1 MSVFIFIATSVIL
14 TGLIVVVCKLTF
26 GEKKQKNTTKLLVWK
41 SEKNV
46 FFWSAIV
53 LAVFFASL
61 GFGLLYESVSDV
73 LGDFRKIVGIAYV
86 EKAVS
91 HENEVAFM
99 WACILHALVAAIGV
113 MIACY
118 AKGWANRLKIRL
130 SQENL
135 ELEALREKEYAIES
149 GLPEK
154 YQKLVCEHEND
165 IQQLDVCEKNYKS
178 LQVQFEKLSA
188 ENQKLQNSA
197 ANSERRDKLLELIR
211 AERDSLKARCE
222 EQEYDIKIL
231 NSQLQIEKVE
241 KEIAQTQISLYLSQE
256 KNDCKENAERSE
268 EEMPIL
274 DDQENLRD
282 YAFYEG
288 VYDSFPSET
297 IKEKLYEI
305 RNEQKNMIQEKT
317 AAYSVYQFNVDGSIV
332 EGRKVTKAVIKQAIG
347 AFNAECDLLISQ
359 VKFYNIERIKN
370 RIVWSYN
377 KINKENEATNV
388 EISEGYLQ
396 LKLDEVSAVFE
407 YTRKKKEEADYAKEQ
422 RAIAREEA
430 RVMKELEEE
439 RARIEKEQTHYENR
453 LARLEEQLAAEES
466 EPRKELIKETITAVK
481 EEIVDLD
488 KALKEVDYRQANQR
502 AGYVYVISNVGSFG
516 EGVYKIGMTRRL
528 QPEDRVD
535 ELGGASVP
543 FRFDTHAMI
552 FSKDA
557 PALETALHNE
567 FRERRVN
574 MVNGRKEF
582 FRVPLDEIERVV
594 NKYHDKT
601 VKFDYT
607 PIAEQYRETQKLI
620 ERSSV

>member
-1 MSVFIFIATSVIL
+1 MSFLIFVISAVVL
-14 TGLIVVVCKLTF
+14 ICLSLIVF
-26 GEKKQKNTTKLLVWK
+26 GFLEIREDKWATRTILAQRLP
-41 SEKNV
+41 SFA
-46 FFWSAIV
+46 FFIG
-53 LAVFFASL
+53 LAFVIFFASL
-61 GFGLLYESVSDV
+61 GFGLLNECVSDV
-73 LGDFRKIVGIAYV
+73 IGDLRRTAAEPYVDYAISKENKVAFTWSCISFAFAAAVGIS
-86 EKAVS
+86 VS
-91 HENEVAFM
+91 CV
-99 WACILHALVAAIGV
+99 
-113 MIACY
+113 
-118 AKGWANRLKIRL
+118 AKGRSIVLKKKLI
-130 SQENL
+130 SKNT
-135 ELEALREKEYAIES
+135 ELENLREKEYVIEN
-149 GLPEK
+149 GILGK
-154 YQKLVCEHEND
+154 YQNLSKAYDEILQERNDYYILCGNLKNQIEELNIAKKQLEN
-165 IQQLDVCEKNYKS
+165 I
-178 LQVQFEKLSA
+178 SA
-188 ENQKLQNSA
+188 NN
-197 ANSERRDKLLELIR
+197 ERRDKLLDLVR
-211 AERDSLKARCE
+211 SERDALKSKCE
-222 EQEYDIKIL
+222 AQEYDLKVL
-231 NSQLQIEKVE
+231 NSKLQIEKVE
-241 KEIAQTQISLYLSQE
+241 KEIAQTQVSLYLSQE
-256 KNDCKENAERSE
+256 KQERKEDAERQAA
-268 EEMPIL
+268 EEMPAL

-288 VYDSFPSET
+288 IYDSFPSEA
-297 IKEKLYEI
+297 IKEKLDEI
-305 RNEQKNMIQEKT
+305 RNAQKNMIQEKI
-317 AAYSVYQFNVDGSIV
+317 AAYCVYQFNVDGSIV
-332 EGRKVTKAVIKQAIG
+332 EGKKVTKAVIKQAIG

-388 EISEGYLQ
+388 EISERYLQ

-407 YTRKKKEEADYAKEQ
+407 HARKKKEEADYAKEQ

-466 EPRKELIKETITAVK
+466 DPRKELIRETITAVK

-567 FRERRVN
+567 FRDRRVN
-574 MVNGRKEF
+574 MINGRKEF

-620 ERSSV
+620 ERISV

>member
-1 MSVFIFIATSVIL
+1 MAVFVLTAISLGGMVLIASWIAFDKNKDNLPTKTLIYQSENPSPFWWGLSIAAFCSCLGFCFLSKAVANTIEIEYAIGLNAGSFAFACVLFMSSAFIFI
-14 TGLIVVVCKLTF
+14 
-26 GEKKQKNTTKLLVWK
+26 
-41 SEKNV
+41 
-46 FFWSAIV
+46 
-53 LAVFFASL
+53 
-61 GFGLLYESVSDV
+61 SVSCATKAKERRLNKR
-73 LGDFRKIVGIAYV
+73 LGMENKDLESFRSGDRKTDD
-86 EKAVS
+86 
-91 HENEVAFM
+91 
-99 WACILHALVAAIGV
+99 
-113 MIACY
+113 
-118 AKGWANRLKIRL
+118 RL
-130 SQENL
+130 Q
-135 ELEALREKEYAIES
+135 
-149 GLPEK
+149 EK
-154 YQKLVCEHEND
+154 YQTLVKDYEKVLQQRNECRVLYANLQKQFQKTNEDDQQEETGYSND
-165 IQQLDVCEKNYKS
+165 YLRES
-178 LQVQFEKLSA
+178 LLGI
-188 ENQKLQNSA
+188 
-197 ANSERRDKLLELIR
+197 IR
-211 AERDSLKARCE
+211 AERNDLRSKCE
-222 EQEYDIKIL
+222 RQEQEIKD
-231 NSQLQIEKVE
+231 LQIQLSIVSSELKN
-241 KEIAQTQISLYLSQE
+241 KKISSE
-256 KNDCKENAERSE
+256 TRRSE
-268 EEMPIL
+268 SEMPKL
-274 DDQENLRD
+274 DQQENLHD

-288 VYDSFPSET
+288 IYDLFPSDE
-297 IKEKLYEI
+297 IKLKLNEI
-305 RNEQKNMIQEKT
+305 RDSQKNMLQENH
-317 AAYSVYQFNVDGSIV
+317 AAYCLHQFKVDGSIV

-407 YTRKKKEEADYAKEQ
+407 YARKKKEEADYAKEQ

-567 FRERRVN
+567 FRDRRVN